1 MTVAFSHPASEAFA
15 RQGYAIARGLVA
27 PARVELLRQ
36 HLERRNAQGTMSQK
50 DDQVPQTPAVYGDGE
65 VDRLMQDLVPALE
78 AQTGLKLFLTYSYA
92 RIYKRGDAL
101 APHRDRSACEISIS
115 VNLGQV
121 PDAPWA
127 LHVGDDGF
135 AARLA
140 PGDALIYRGC
150 ELTHWREPYEGDS
163 VVQAF
168 LHYVD
173 QNGPHAGEKFDSRP
187 SLGNAFQPEVTG
199 RLRPFTLLPL
209 VPR

>member
-1 MTVAFSHPASEAFA
+1 MTVALTDPAAEAFA
-15 RQGYAIARGLVA
+15 SHGYAVAGGLVA
-27 PARVELLRQ
+27 PSRVALLRL
-36 HLERRNAQGTMSQK
+36 HLERRAARGTMGQV
-50 DDQVPQTPAVYGDGE
+50 DDQVPQTPAVYGDSE
-65 VDRLMQDLVPALE
+65 VDRLMQDLVPAIE
-78 AQTGLKLFLTYSYA
+78 AQTGLELFPTYSYA

-115 VNLGQV
+115 LNLGQV

-127 LHVGDDGF
+127 LHVSDF
-135 AARLA
+135 AALLM

-150 ELTHWREPYEGDS
+150 DHTHWREPYDGQS

-168 LHYVD
+168 MHYVD
-173 QNGPHAGEKFDSRP
+173 QNGPHAGEKFDGRP

-199 RLRPFTLLPL
+199 RMRPFSLLPL

>member
-27 PARVELLRQ
+27 PTRVEMLRQ
-36 HLERRNAQGTMSQK
+36 HLERRAAQGTMSQK

-78 AQTGLKLFLTYSYA
+78 AQTGLKLFPTYSYA

-127 LHVGDDGF
+127 LHVGEDGF
-135 AARLA
+135 AALLA